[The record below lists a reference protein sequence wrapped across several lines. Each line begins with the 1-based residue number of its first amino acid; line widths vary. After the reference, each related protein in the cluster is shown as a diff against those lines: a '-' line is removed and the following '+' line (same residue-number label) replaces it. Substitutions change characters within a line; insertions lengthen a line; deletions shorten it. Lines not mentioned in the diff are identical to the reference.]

1 MKRILVT
8 GASGMLGSTLALDLS
23 KSHKVF
29 ASGNSHM
36 NFPIDYKI
44 FDLSNESY
52 KELIDWSKPEL
63 IIHCAALTNGN
74 FCQNNPFD
82 AFNING
88 YATKKF
94 LDATED
100 HVKIIY
106 ISTDAVFPSKLNIES
121 QSKI

>member
-8 GASGMLGSTLALDLS
+8 GASGMLGSTLAIDLS

-29 ASGNSHM
+29 ASGNSNM
-36 NFPIDYKI
+36 NFPVNYKI

-88 YATKKF
+88 YATK
-94 LDATED
+94 
-100 HVKIIY
+100 
-106 ISTDAVFPSKLNIES
+106 
-121 QSKI
+121 